1 MITVSDKVL
10 FQDGKVNQRTKKL
23 LGNKQFNVIAY
34 LEQNQS
40 MEEEASKISKI
51 LDKENLNWIVI
62 TFVTTPYQEAKK
74 ALEYNSLPEPF
85 GKPLALAM
93 GMDRKPLVLKRD
105 VVASQLQSSEVS
117 LYF

>member
-74 ALEYNSLPEPF
+74 ALEYNSLHF
-85 GKPLALAM
+85 TNDQAVRNFLIQQGLF
-93 GMDRKPLVLKRD
+93 
-105 VVASQLQSSEVS
+105 VVFTAKG
-117 LYF
+117 

>member
-1 MITVSDKVL
+1 MLDLSSYDRIVVFFSG
-10 FQDGKVNQRTKKL
+10 GKDSL
-23 LGNKQFNVIAY
+23 AC
-34 LEQNQS
+34 
-40 MEEEASKISKI
+40 
-51 LDKENLNWIVI
+51 
-62 TFVTTPYQEAKK
+62 
-74 ALEYNSLPEPF
+74 LPEPF